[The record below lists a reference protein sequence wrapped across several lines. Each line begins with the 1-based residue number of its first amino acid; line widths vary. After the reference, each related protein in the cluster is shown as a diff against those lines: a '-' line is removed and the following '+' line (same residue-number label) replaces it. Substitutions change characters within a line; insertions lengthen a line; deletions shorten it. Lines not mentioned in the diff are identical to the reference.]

1 MKPDKFY
8 IVSVV
13 IDESMNLFSQE
24 IYLTLAEAETEA
36 KRLATKHKNRAYI
49 LNTLKSFEVSGY
61 KETDCRPNSDEDWDL
76 PFSICNKTNK

>member
-1 MKPDKFY
+1 MEPKKFY

-13 IDESMNLFSQE
+13 IDEGMNLFSDK

-49 LNTLKSFEVSGY
+49 LNTLKSFEATEY

-76 PFSICNKTNK
+76 PFSI